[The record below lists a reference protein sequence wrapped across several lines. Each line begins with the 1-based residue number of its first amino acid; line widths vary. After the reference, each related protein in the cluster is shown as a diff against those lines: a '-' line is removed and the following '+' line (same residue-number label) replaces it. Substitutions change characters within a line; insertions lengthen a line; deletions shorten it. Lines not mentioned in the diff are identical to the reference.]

1 MHIKWIQIAGVALK
15 IQMLFV
21 SSYSICDKSPS
32 LFCCRRVLFLS
43 ISRSLELLLS
53 TFYCRCR
60 SYLFVRSLACLLACS
75 FIRLFI
81 CSSRFFLFVPYF
93 CHCRQWRRRRRRCC
107 CCCGC
112 RCSLLA
118 FAFTWL
124 LHTVHIERPFVVIVV
139 CVLLSK
145 LSAKRKKT
153 DCLFLLLLI
162 SYRYNVLDVC
172 VRACVHACVRAFV
185 QFVYFLFIHWCA
197 RIDFVICDLYTHSD
211 DIVNQINKNEQR
223 MYVCFVSIIYSV
235 CLYNFC
241 IYECAIVRGCCFE
254 FIELIRDSIIRD
266 YYTICCAI
274 VVIMC

>member
-75 FIRLFI
+75 FIRSFI
-81 CSSRFFLFVPYF
+81 CSSRFFLLVPYF

-145 LSAKRKKT
+145 LSAKRRKKQIVFFCYCWFHT
-153 DCLFLLLLI
+153 DTMYLMCACGRACMHAYVHLFNSFI
-162 SYRYNVLDVC
+162 FCSFID
-172 VRACVHACVRAFV
+172 VRASI
-185 QFVYFLFIHWCA
+185 LWS
-197 RIDFVICDLYTHSD
+197 VIYTHTLTTSS
-211 DIVNQINKNEQR
+211 IKLTKTNNECMCALFR
-223 MYVCFVSIIYSV
+223 SSIRFVFIIFAFMSALLFAGAV
-235 CLYNFC
+235 SNSLN
-241 IYECAIVRGCCFE
+241 
-254 FIELIRDSIIRD
+254 
-266 YYTICCAI
+266 
-274 VVIMC
+274 